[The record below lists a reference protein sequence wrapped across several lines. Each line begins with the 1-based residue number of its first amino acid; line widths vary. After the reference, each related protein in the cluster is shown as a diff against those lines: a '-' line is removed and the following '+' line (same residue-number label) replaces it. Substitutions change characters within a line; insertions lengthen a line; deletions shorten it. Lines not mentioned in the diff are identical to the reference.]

1 MGSTPAAA
9 PQTAP
14 PALSETQRLL
24 NTFLAPSKTFSDL
37 RRDSRWWVP
46 WIVLAV
52 AFLAFIAI
60 IDQKVGFDQIA
71 HTMTANSS
79 RAAQMEQLPPDQR
92 AKQYESIAR
101 FTRILSYAS
110 PVTTLIVYLIVAAV
124 LMGTFRFGAGAEIG
138 YKTSL
143 AIVMYSAL
151 PFVISALVGIL
162 SLSAGANPESFQLN
176 NPVASNPAYF
186 MDMAGNKFFYTLAS
200 ALDVFT
206 IWSIVLMAIGF
217 ARNSKLRVGT
227 CFTVIASWYLLWKLV
242 TAGLALLS

>member
-1 MGSTPAAA
+1 MSSTPAAA

-24 NTFLAPSKTFSDL
+24 NTFVAPSRTFTDL
-37 RRDSRWWVP
+37 RRNSRWWVP
-46 WIVLAV
+46 WIVISLATLTFMYV
-52 AFLAFIAI
+52 

-71 HTMTANSS
+71 HNVIASSS
-79 RAAQMEQLPPDQR
+79 RAEQIEQLPPDQR
-92 AKQYESIAR
+92 AKQYASIAR
-101 FTRILSYAS
+101 FTRSLSYAS
-110 PVTTLIVYLIVAAV
+110 PVTTLIVYLIIAAL

-143 AIVMYSAL
+143 AIVTYGIL
-151 PFVISALVGIL
+151 PFAISALLGIL
-162 SLSAGANPESFQLN
+162 SLTAGANPESFNIN

-206 IWSIVLMAIGF
+206 IWCIVLMAIGF
-217 ARNSKLRVGT
+217 ARNSKLRVAT
-227 CFTVIASWYLLWKLV
+227 TFTVIASWYLLWKLAA
-242 TAGLALLS
+242 AGLALLS